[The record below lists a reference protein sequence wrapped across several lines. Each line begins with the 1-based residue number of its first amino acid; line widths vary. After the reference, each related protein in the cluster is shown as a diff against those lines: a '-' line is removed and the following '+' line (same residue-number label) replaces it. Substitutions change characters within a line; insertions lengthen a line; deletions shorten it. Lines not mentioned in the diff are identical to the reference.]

1 MKDVIGTEVRL
12 GAVSYDL
19 RVRRGD
25 GVPVT
30 KGRTRMSDV
39 SASPT
44 WARFPI
50 RFDRW
55 YEALS
60 RALFIAPSDSYVAID
75 GGRMTVRMAWGFE
88 ASFPCAAV
96 AAVAPYDR
104 RPVSRGVHG
113 WRGRWLVNG
122 SGDGIVRIELSPGQR
137 ARVLGVPV
145 ELRELLVSVDDPARL
160 ASALAKV

>member
-1 MKDVIGTEVRL
+1 MSYETPSP
-12 GAVSYDL
+12 AV
-19 RVRRGD
+19 
-25 GVPVT
+25 
-30 KGRTRMSDV
+30 
-39 SASPT
+39 
-44 WARFPI
+44 ARFPI

-60 RALFIAPSDSYVAID
+60 RALFISPSDSYVAID
-75 GGRMTVRMAWGFE
+75 GGLVTVRMAWAFE
-88 ASFPCAAV
+88 ASFLCSGV
-96 AAVAPYDR
+96 ASTAPFDR

-122 SGDGIVRIELSPGQR
+122 SGEGILRIDLSPGQR

-160 ASALAKV
+160 ASALRKTSGEAGGTAS